1 MSSGKKRKKK
11 ATVRVLVSLL
21 FLATVL
27 ILVLLFEP
35 TPDGMSL
42 FQKLW
47 EEDTPTETQTQETQE
62 ATDGM
67 LPQVR

>member
-11 ATVRVLVSLL
+11 AAVRVLVSLL
-21 FLATVL
+21 FLAAVL

-35 TPDGMSL
+35 TSDGMSL

-47 EEDTPTETQTQETQE
+47 EKDAPTETQTRETQ
-62 ATDGM
+62 
-67 LPQVR
+67 